1 MVNPSTS
8 KWQCVILCC
17 VFVWL
22 AAWCKG
28 LEPWSKP
35 QMWKLSWQGRPRTSL
50 LMSLIPEAPAWLNH
64 LQYGWKDYSSPGLH
78 KSVSTLRWCD
88 KGYGTLWIGKKAWKK
103 TFENVL
109 TMPLGFSPPPDFVY
123 FSILSSLRG
132 GVTEDCNLMIYG
144 SNCNHY
150 TWLVRKRVNQNYR
163 N

>member
-1 MVNPSTS
+1 MVSPSTS
-8 KWQCVILCC
+8 KWQCAILCC

-50 LMSLIPEAPAWLNH
+50 LVSLIPEAPAWLNH

-109 TMPLGFSPPPDFVY
+109 TCHWVFLLLLILLFI
-123 FSILSSLRG
+123 FSILSSFVG
-132 GVTEDCNLMIYG
+132 GGRVTEDCDLMIYG

-150 TWLVRKRVNQNYR
+150 T
-163 N
+163 